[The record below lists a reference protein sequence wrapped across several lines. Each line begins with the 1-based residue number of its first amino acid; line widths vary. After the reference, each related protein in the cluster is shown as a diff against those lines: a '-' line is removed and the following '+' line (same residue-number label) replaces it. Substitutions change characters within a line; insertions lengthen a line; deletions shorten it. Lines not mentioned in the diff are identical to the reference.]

1 MIKRI
6 KMLLPAVLAVLLL
19 AGCNVQSA
27 AATTARYRVTVV
39 AKSRE
44 SEFWK
49 AVLSGAEA
57 AATEYN
63 MQLTVLAPDNEENYD
78 AQNQLIEKAV
88 EDGAQAIVFSAIDY
102 EANAEAIDAA
112 AAAGVTI
119 VGIDSAVH
127 SDQVAA
133 YIGSDNYGA
142 GRLAARSA
150 LEGTEGKLCVG
161 LINYEVNG
169 ANGRDREQ
177 GARDTFADSG
187 RAEVVT
193 SMQTHPNAASAH
205 SDALRMLQQ
214 HPEINVLV
222 AFNEATAVGAVQ
234 AVQEMERVDDLWLVA
249 FDSNVQ
255 TIDALQS
262 GAVDALIVQ
271 DMALR
276 RMNLPVELH
285 ASTQAATR
293 TPEQA
298 LFLERCGFAR
308 VILERALSLDEIR
321 TIRAACGVDL
331 ECFVHGAICV
341 GYSGRCFLSRSMSER
356 SGNRGA
362 CSQPCRLTYDLVDES
377 GRTVV
382 KGRHLLSVR
391 DLNLSDRIGEL
402 IDAGITSFKIEGRL
416 KDIGYIK
423 NVVSY
428 YRQRI
433 DRALASRPGF
443 CRSSVGESRPD
454 FQPDPSKSF
463 TRGESEYF
471 FDGRRAGVASFDT
484 PKAVG
489 EPLGRIVR
497 VDRGSF
503 TLSGPCDLAPGDGIC
518 LLTRNGLAGTNVN
531 EVAGSR
537 IVPNRMEGVVAG
549 AEVFR
554 NFDRR
559 FSLALDRSRTRRV
572 IPVRADAAITPLRV
586 TVRFTDCEGVA
597 AEVTRDGVFEP
608 AKDSRKMSE
617 TVAAQLSRSGDTIFD
632 VREVRSEGCDRFV
645 PVSLLAELR
654 REGLERLRRAR
665 LDRPVVHAILP
676 EDRSAPYPSKVLT
689 AEENVTNRLAEE
701 FYRDHGV
708 RQIARGLDLEPAT
721 AGHPVMRSAYCIRRE
736 IGQCL
741 KEHPTLKGELFLMRG
756 RFRYRLRFDCAR
768 CEMSLIDE
776 SDRK

>member
-1 MIKRI
+1 MKSIE
-6 KMLLPAVLAVLLL
+6 LL
-19 AGCNVQSA
+19 APAKDLQAAVAAVDYGADALYIGGARFGARHAAGNSA
-27 AATTARYRVTVV
+27 EEIARAVEYAHQYGVRVHATLNTLLYDG
-39 AKSRE
+39 E
-44 SEFWK
+44 
-49 AVLSGAEA
+49 LAEA
-57 AATEYN
+57 ERQARE
-63 MQLTVLAPDNEENYD
+63 
-78 AQNQLIEKAV
+78 LI
-88 EDGAQAIVFSAIDY
+88 
-102 EANAEAIDAA
+102 
-112 AAAGVTI
+112 AAG
-119 VGIDSAVH
+119 
-127 SDQVAA
+127 
-133 YIGSDNYGA
+133 
-142 GRLAARSA
+142 
-150 LEGTEGKLCVG
+150 
-161 LINYEVNG
+161 
-169 ANGRDREQ
+169 
-177 GARDTFADSG
+177 
-187 RAEVVT
+187 
-193 SMQTHPNAASAH
+193 
-205 SDALRMLQQ
+205 
-214 HPEINVLV
+214 
-222 AFNEATAVGAVQ
+222 
-234 AVQEMERVDDLWLVA
+234 
-249 FDSNVQ
+249 
-255 TIDALQS
+255 
-262 GAVDALIVQ
+262 VDALIVQ

-321 TIRAACGVDL
+321 AIRAACGVDL

-416 KDIGYIK
+416 KDVGYIK
-423 NVVSY
+423 NVVSH

-454 FQPDPSKSF
+454 FQPDPSKGF

-484 PKAVG
+484 PKSVG
-489 EPLGRIVR
+489 EFVGRVAR
-497 VDRGSF
+497 VDGRNF
-503 TLSGPCDLAPGDGIC
+503 TLAGPHDLAPGDGIC
-518 LLTRNGLAGTNVN
+518 FRTWNGLAGTNVN
-531 EVAGSR
+531 EVAGNR
-537 IVPNRMEGVVAG
+537 IVPNRMEGVVPG

-572 IPVRADAAITPLRV
+572 IPVRADAAITPQRV
-586 TVRFTDCEGVA
+586 TVRFTDCEGVV
-597 AEVTRDGVFEP
+597 AEVTRDGAFEP

-708 RQIARGLDLEPAT
+708 TRIARGLDLEPAT